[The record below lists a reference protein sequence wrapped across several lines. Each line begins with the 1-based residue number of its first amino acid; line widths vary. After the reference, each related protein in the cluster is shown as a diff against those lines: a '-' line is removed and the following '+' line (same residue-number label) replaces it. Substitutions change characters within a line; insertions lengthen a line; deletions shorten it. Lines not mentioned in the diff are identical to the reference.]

1 MILGYLRLFFLLFR
15 MKISGNK
22 KKIAIFGFQEFSVHV
37 WRKCYFCRVI
47 AKGWVNCLSFFVF
60 RIDPT
65 SFIWSANSLFP
76 DAFNVNVIG
85 KFKDHF
91 GLVGL
96 LKLLSHVKVI
106 LRPFRSMIRTSCREC
121 GNESMPTSLR
131 NNHMKNWMETNQTS
145 LYIMSSREYGSNV
158 WM

>member
-1 MILGYLRLFFLLFR
+1 MLT
-15 MKISGNK
+15 
-22 KKIAIFGFQEFSVHV
+22 
-37 WRKCYFCRVI
+37 
-47 AKGWVNCLSFFVF
+47 FFVF

-76 DAFNVNVIG
+76 DAFNVNVVG

-96 LKLLSHVKVI
+96 LKLLSHVKVK

-131 NNHMKNWMETNQTS
+131 NKHMKNWMETNQTL
-145 LYIMSSREYGSNV
+145 LYIMSSREYGSKKCQCMEETKLLVQPVTINLSRKV
-158 WM
+158 I